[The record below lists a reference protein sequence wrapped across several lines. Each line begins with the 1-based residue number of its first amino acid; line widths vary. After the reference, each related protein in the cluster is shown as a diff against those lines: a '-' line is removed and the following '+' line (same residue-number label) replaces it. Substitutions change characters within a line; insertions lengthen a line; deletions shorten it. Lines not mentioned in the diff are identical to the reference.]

1 LKNLSLKY
9 LVFGPDQVVNDVRA
23 GGVTAR
29 VAEPLLADVT
39 TNNRGL
45 MREKKLNYFDD

>member
-1 LKNLSLKY
+1 LKKCFEKPFLKY
-9 LVFGPDQVVNDVRA
+9 LVFSPDQVVDDVRA
-23 GGVTAR
+23 GGVAAR

-45 MREKKLNYFDD
+45 MREKF